1 MAVVPTPEQGKPITD
16 FTAGTFDGSSLLFQ
30 SRNGVAGKVDGDQVA
45 DYVGVNKVYTGLGS
59 KTIPQA
65 IGAKQDSFTEVSGTL
80 TAGQTTITL
89 SDASITA
96 TSDIMIFTS
105 PEVWHNSTTPTSGAV
120 TITFD
125 AQANDV
131 DVKAVIL

>member
-1 MAVVPTPEQGKPITD
+1 MAVVPTPENGKPIPD
-16 FTAGTFDGSSLLFQ
+16 FKAGTFDGSSLLFQ

-96 TSDIMIFTS
+96 TSDIMVFTS
-105 PEVWHNSTTPTSGAV
+105 PEVWHNSTTLTSGAV

>member
-1 MAVVPTPEQGKPITD
+1 MAVVPTPENGKPIPD

-45 DYVGVNKVYTGLGS
+45 DYVGVNKVYSGLGN

-65 IGAKQDSFTEVSGTL
+65 IGKQISDTL
-80 TAGQTTITL
+80 TAGSTTITL

-96 TSDIMIFTS
+96 NSWVKPYASVWGVMCTNMVISAGSVALTFEAQASDITVGV
-105 PEVWHNSTTPTSGAV
+105 EVR
-120 TITFD
+120 
-125 AQANDV
+125 
-131 DVKAVIL
+131 